1 MRQVFSSPRLEN
13 VEGVARLLREAGIE
27 VRISNGRSYRSGWN
41 GRRSFRDDARSGPQ
55 ASVWVIKSEEQPKAR
70 AMLREA
76 GLLLDTTMP
85 VDSYLPDP
93 ALVRSERPGIGA
105 GSRATRIKV
114 GLLVAIALVVA
125 LSFMR
130 APRVADPELPATEP
144 VAVSAPVVETVAPPA
159 QAWRVPVPTALA
171 TLLLAREID
180 AAGVGAACVAVDEAD
195 PSAAILEA
203 LASTGRE
210 ILPASAC
217 EADARGDVLHVQ
229 VHDYRTDGSGRG
241 TARTT
246 SAAGD
251 AGADIREY
259 EVERRGDTWRA
270 LPLP

>member
-27 VRISNGRSYRSGWN
+27 VRISNGRSYKSGWS
-41 GRRSFRDDARSGPQ
+41 GRRSYRDDAGGGPQ

-70 AMLREA
+70 ALLREA

-85 VDSYLPDP
+85 SDSYLPDP
-93 ALVRSERPGIGA
+93 ALVRSERPGIGS
-105 GSRATRIKV
+105 GSRATRIKI

-130 APRVADPELPATEP
+130 TPQVDDPEVPAAVP
-144 VAVSAPVVETVAPPA
+144 VPAPVVETVVPA
-159 QAWRVPVPTALA
+159 TELWRVPVPTALA
-171 TLLLAREID
+171 TLLLTREID
-180 AAGVGAACVAVDEAD
+180 AAGAGAACVAVDEAD
-195 PSAAILEA
+195 PSPAILGA

-217 EADARGDVLHVQ
+217 EADAGSDVLHVQ

-241 TARTT
+241 TVRSIRTI
-246 SAAGD
+246 GD
-251 AGADIREY
+251 ADPDIRTY
-259 EVERRGDTWRA
+259 ETERSGETWRA
-270 LPLP
+270 LPLQ

>member
-27 VRISNGRSYRSGWN
+27 VRISNGRSYRSGWS
-41 GRRSFRDDARSGPQ
+41 GRRSYREDAGGGPQ

-70 AMLREA
+70 ALLREA

-85 VDSYLPDP
+85 SDSYLPDP
-93 ALVRSERPGIGA
+93 SLVRSERPGIGA
-105 GSRATRIKV
+105 GSRATRIKI

-130 APRVADPELPATEP
+130 APQVVDPEPQAPAAAPLPAP
-144 VAVSAPVVETVAPPA
+144 VMETAAPPA
-159 QAWRVPVPTALA
+159 EIWRVPVPTALA
-171 TLLLAREID
+171 TLLLSQAID
-180 AAGVGAACVAVDEAD
+180 SAGAGAACVMVDEAD
-195 PSAAILEA
+195 PSPAILEA

-217 EADARGDVLHVQ
+217 AAEAAGDVLHVQ

-241 TARTT
+241 TVRTT
-246 SAAGD
+246 RRTG
-251 AGADIREY
+251 GATADVHGY
-259 EVERRGDTWRA
+259 EVERSGDAWRA
-270 LPLP
+270 VPLR